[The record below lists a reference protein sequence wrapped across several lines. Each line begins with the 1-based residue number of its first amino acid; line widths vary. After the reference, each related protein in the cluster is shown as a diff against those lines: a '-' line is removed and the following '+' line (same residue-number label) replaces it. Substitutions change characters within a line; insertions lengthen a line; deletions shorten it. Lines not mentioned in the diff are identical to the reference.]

1 MILISPKQVA
11 SITPKQ
17 MQSARQLSNSF
28 LVQLS
33 ACDKIME
40 LKDVIKREPQRFTN
54 PLNLI
59 TFPLQLLLHKFVP
72 IVCIHVLSSS
82 HYTKTSCNP

>member
-28 LVQLS
+28 LVQFS

-40 LKDVIKREPQRFTN
+40 LKYVVKREPKSFAN

-59 TFPLQLLLHKFVP
+59 TFPLQLLLHEFVS
-72 IVCIHVLSSS
+72 VVLIHILSSS
-82 HYTKTSCNP
+82 HYNKIPCNP